1 MSGMSDIAGRA
12 AALTDADSRLLVLL
26 DAGELDPA
34 APSLLPDWTV
44 GHVLT
49 HIARNAD
56 ANRNLVR
63 WAATGVV
70 SPMYPGGTRDADIA
84 AGAGRPSGELVADV
98 RATAAALAADI
109 AALPIDA
116 WSVVIDTGRGG
127 PVAAD
132 VVLSQRLAEVEL
144 HHHDLGM
151 DRGLALLDP
160 AAGAALLAAAVHSYG
175 RTRVRS
181 ALRLEPDDAAP
192 VGLGDVTDETT
203 RVAGSSAA
211 LAGWLTGR
219 TDGADLRCD
228 GPLPDLPAW

>member
-1 MSGMSDIAGRA
+1 MPDIDGRA
-12 AALTDADSRLLVLL
+12 AALVDADSRLLVRL
-26 DAGELDPA
+26 DAGDFDPA
-34 APSLLPDWTV
+34 TPSLLPDWTV

-56 ANRNLVR
+56 ANRNLLR

-70 SPMYPGGTRDADIA
+70 TPMYPGGTRNADIA
-84 AGAGRPSGELVADV
+84 AGAGRTAVELVADV
-98 RATAAALAADI
+98 RETAAALAADI
-109 AALPIDA
+109 TALPVGA
-116 WSVVIDTGRGG
+116 WTAVIDTGRGG

-144 HHHDLGM
+144 HHHDLGL
-151 DRGLALLDP
+151 DVGLALLDP
-160 AAGAALLAAAVHSYG
+160 TAGAALLTAVVHSYA
-175 RTRVRS
+175 RTRS
-181 ALRLEPDDAAP
+181 PGALRLEPIDGP
-192 VGLGDVTDETT
+192 VIDLGDPTGDDT
-203 RVAGSSAA
+203 RVVGSSAA